1 MSGGQDFGV
10 GWGLRRGGNDIKTG
24 VVETEIIGLRIKG
37 QVFVN
42 AVTNL
47 RIPYNTREF
56 LTSSGTV
63 RFSGRILLHTDCQ
76 VELVSIPGQ
85 R

>member
-1 MSGGQDFGV
+1 MSGGQDFGW
-10 GWGLRRGGNDIKTG
+10 GGGLRRGDNDIKAG
-24 VVETEIIGLRIKG
+24 VVETGTIALRIQG

-47 RIPYNTREF
+47 RIPYNTRDF

-63 RFSGRILLHTDCQ
+63 KFSGRILLHTDC
-76 VELVSIPGQ
+76 
-85 R
+85 